1 MCKCLS
7 KKKRK
12 GSVTSRKNSPPKA
25 QGQELQT
32 PDVVKEALSQSRRLN
47 DGVKKN
53 GKELNKQAKLKEP
66 EPSLPARDRSAEKM
80 SAENTLKEVARQ
92 MPEREYEHNG
102 VNHEPIFTN
111 DQLL

>member
-1 MCKCLS
+1 MCKCVS
-7 KKKRK
+7 KKKGK
-12 GSVTSRKNSPPKA
+12 GSVTSRKNSPQK
-25 QGQELQT
+25 GQELQS
-32 PDVVKEALSQSRRLN
+32 PDVVKEAMSQTRQLN

-66 EPSLPARDRSAEKM
+66 DPSLPVRDRSAEKM
-80 SAENTLKEVARQ
+80 SADNTLKEVARQ